1 MSFFGEQRIVVID
14 NFNYRG
20 PHDATQTYAAGDA
33 VGSGSTLKVAIQA
46 VPANTAIT
54 DTNYWVDGLQGPRGE
69 VGYPPL
75 IQFTN
80 DGTTYYLPP
89 ATSLTIGY
97 RYSTDNGSTWS
108 EFIRTKGNPG
118 IQGLQGIGIEPSNT
132 RLDDLIQ
139 ARLVA
144 NGIITEAVVQNLIN
158 NTLRAVTDASIF
170 AEALFSTNRSTWS
183 AQLSTYRY
191 VWLRKIEEDRNTDN
205 PEVVID
211 LGIVSGSGSVFSGV
225 YHDDTLIGTGIN
237 ATNPLKVAKPAAD
250 TGAQVNPK
258 HESKFA
264 CMSADTADGVQDAE
278 IGFYNGNTQVQSGNI
293 NTVTRVD
300 VPDAAAALGA
310 DPSSPGTDLD
320 AVSTTRFFGD
330 IVANGG
336 QIKLAIVKQGTTN
349 IVYLHARLIA
359 SKTGGWSLTGL
370 RWFGSETIAGT
381 NDRWNIVASI
391 SAGFYFADDI
401 PDLASKL
408 GLYVLKTD
416 LEGHENDAFASY
428 TNGLFGSNYFPGNFC
443 LFDQTTEPTDDTNA
457 IRQPDIVSG
466 SGVIVFHLRDD
477 SDPNKS
483 FTPETP
489 VADDYPINKVIHISA
504 WSPYK
509 PDTYLVV
516 TLTSAATLVG
526 TDNTARLWAQ
536 ASWVEVG
543 NVSDVVDDGDY
554 FRFSENIPSQL
565 KFDLPIE
572 AVPSLPYQYARL
584 DGSNVTDE
592 LKAAIQGAN
601 EAKTLTETF
610 RVDVTNV
617 SRYVSIT
624 LADNNNPLNTM
635 RIRLPSTDAGQTI
648 DNDLKRL
655 LLPHAWVKVGGY
667 TVDITS
673 NATRSL
679 IGTSLTYS
687 FNFNPLVGSVPTGS
701 TPVNVR
707 VIGEDVHRGELLR
720 FCFENEDWE
729 DVLQDIVTIADDDV
743 LLIWDKSA
751 RKVKRVAKSQLLTK
765 AGLYAAVKAILQA
778 STNVTITADDTDNEL
793 DIAAAGGGATFDI
806 GSLPVVSTVA
816 DSDYVPIWN
825 VSETTADRVS
835 LNNKYYPGMARVSDT
850 EFWVLNYDDRRID
863 HWVNGSEVTADRIS
877 LTSGKAYETMFRVSN
892 TDFWAFNYTDNRL
905 EHWVSGSEVTAD
917 RVSVTSNKY
926 YYGMARVSNTEFW
939 LTNQNDRRIEHWVS
953 GSEVTADRVSL
964 TYGNNYYGLVRVS
977 NTDFWV
983 FSINGTRLEHWV
995 SGSEVTADRI
1005 SLTSG
1010 RVYYGLARV
1019 SDTDFWLLNDT
1030 DNRIEHFEGSMKRVQ
1045 RGVLDS

>member
-20 PHDATQTYAAGDA
+20 VHDTTQTYSGGDA
-33 VGSGSTLKVAIQA
+33 VGSGDTLYVAIQD
-46 VPANTAIT
+46 VPANIPIT
-54 DTNYWVDGLQGPRGE
+54 NQTYWVSAAQGPRGE

-80 DGTTYYLPP
+80 DGTTYYNPP

-97 RYSTDNGSTWS
+97 RYSTDNGANWS
-108 EFIRTKGNPG
+108 AFIRTKGNPG
-118 IQGLQGIGIEPSNT
+118 IQGLQGIGLEPSNT

-158 NTLRAVTDASIF
+158 NTLSAVTDASIF
-170 AEALFSTNRSTWS
+170 AEALFSTNRATWS
-183 AQLSTYRY
+183 AQLASYRY

-211 LGIVSGSGSVFSGV
+211 LGIVASQGGGLSAVSSDLTLTGDGTS
-225 YHDDTLIGTGIN
+225 DD
-237 ATNPLKVAKPAAD
+237 PLKVAKPAAD
-250 TGAQVNPK
+250 TGAQVNAK
-258 HESKFA
+258 HEVKFA

-278 IGFYNGNTQVQSGNI
+278 IGFYNGNTQVQSGDI

-300 VPDAAAALGA
+300 VPDGAAALGD

-320 AVSTTRFFGD
+320 AVSTTRLFGD
-330 IVANGG
+330 VVANGG
-336 QIKLAIVKQGTTN
+336 QIKLAIVKRGETN
-349 IVYLHARLIA
+349 IVYLQAETITA
-359 SKTGGWSLTGL
+359 KTGGWSLTNIT
-370 RWFGSETIAGT
+370 WFGSETIAGT
-381 NDRWNIVASI
+381 NDRWNIVAAT
-391 SAGFYFADDI
+391 SAGFHFTKDI
-401 PDLASKL
+401 PDFASKL
-408 GLYVLKTD
+408 GLYVAKTD
-416 LEGHENDAFASY
+416 LEGHEDDAFASY

-443 LFDQTTEPTDDTNA
+443 LFNQTTEPTDDTNA

-477 SDPNKS
+477 SDPNKT

-489 VADDYPINKVIHISA
+489 VAADYPSGKVIHISA

-526 TDNTARLWAQ
+526 TGNTARLWAQ

-584 DGSNVTDE
+584 DGSNVSDA
-592 LKAAIQGAN
+592 LKAAIQGEN

-655 LLPHAWVKVGGY
+655 LLPHAWVKVGDY
-667 TVDITS
+667 MVDITS

-679 IGTSLTYS
+679 IGTSLTYT
-687 FNFNPLVGSVPTGS
+687 FNFLPLVGSVPTGS
-701 TPVNVR
+701 TPVNIR

-720 FCFENEDWE
+720 ICFENEDWE
-729 DVLQDIVTIADDDV
+729 EVLEDIGTIADDDV
-743 LLIWDKSA
+743 LLAWDKSA
-751 RKVKRVAKSQLLTK
+751 QKVKRVAKSQL
-765 AGLYAAVKAILQA
+765 G
-778 STNVTITADDTDNEL
+778 
-793 DIAAAGGGATFDI
+793 GGGATETEI
-806 GSLPVVSTVA
+806 ATGLSRNTSTNYRV
-816 DSDYVPIWN
+816 N
-825 VSETTADRVS
+825 LTTAQQNAIRTAWLAGKDIKVLTKEGDPNS
-835 LNNKYYPGMARVSDT
+835 GTAKYYNTYYFHNNGITSISSGLYYIRIPVSDPSGST
-850 EFWVLNYDDRRID
+850 AVRIAELILGSSVCRIQQYT
-863 HWVNGSEVTADRIS
+863 VNGSVLAYGANVTFDI
-877 LTSGKAYETMFRVSN
+877 Y
-892 TDFWAFNYTDNRL
+892 
-905 EHWVSGSEVTAD
+905 
-917 RVSVTSNKY
+917 SV
-926 YYGMARVSNTEFW
+926 G
-939 LTNQNDRRIEHWVS
+939 
-953 GSEVTADRVSL
+953 
-964 TYGNNYYGLVRVS
+964 
-977 NTDFWV
+977 
-983 FSINGTRLEHWV
+983 
-995 SGSEVTADRI
+995 
-1005 SLTSG
+1005 
-1010 RVYYGLARV
+1010 
-1019 SDTDFWLLNDT
+1019 
-1030 DNRIEHFEGSMKRVQ
+1030 
-1045 RGVLDS
+1045 